1 MKNLIIVIIFTII
14 FGGCTINFGPTQPEK
29 EIKTEVTETKKETLK
44 LKLKPW
50 PHVEKEYWYAKYF
63 LSMAMNPDVQRM
75 LAPRQVFE
83 VVKCTV
89 DEFEKDYEY
98 ERFLSTIG
106 ANMVLPPHLSKYIYD
121 ISFECSLEIK
131 RKAKE
136 EQSKKPLTLE
146 KSV

>member
-29 EIKTEVTETKKETLK
+29 EIKTEVVETKKETLK
-44 LKLKPW
+44 PKLKPW

-63 LSMAMNPDVQRM
+63 LSMAMNPNVQRM
-75 LAPRQVFE
+75 LTPRQVFE

-89 DEFEKDYEY
+89 DGFEKDYEY
-98 ERFLSTIG
+98 ERFLNTIG
-106 ANMVLPPHLSKYIYD
+106 GNMVLPPHISKYIYD
-121 ISFECSLEIK
+121 LSFECSLEIK
-131 RKAKE
+131 RKVKE
-136 EQSKKPLTLE
+136 EQSKNPLTLK